1 MANNVNSWINIIGN
15 EAANAKFDELT
26 SNLDLLNKK
35 YDYADTRTVSEG
47 FFGSTDTLAHDD
59 KRLGGAK
66 WAYIEEAY
74 SGQIALVSGWDPAF
88 GLGKVVCEI
97 LSEADTDV
105 IVTMRFEDEMPNFV
119 GASAWSLKGKT
130 VLRSD
135 CWQATDMYEFID
147 FNDLLELNE
156 DEAED
161 YRSWDD
167 VNEMQEECLERAKSN
182 LAANKYESFMEGY
195 RARPD

>member
-1 MANNVNSWINIIGN
+1 
-15 EAANAKFDELT
+15 
-26 SNLDLLNKK
+26 
-35 YDYADTRTVSEG
+35 
-47 FFGSTDTLAHDD
+47 
-59 KRLGGAK
+59 
-66 WAYIEEAY
+66 
-74 SGQIALVSGWDPAF
+74 
-88 GLGKVVCEI
+88 
-97 LSEADTDV
+97 
-105 IVTMRFEDEMPNFV
+105 MRFEDEMPNFV